1 MTRQEIIEL
10 INSNPVMFLA
20 TVEGDQPRVRGM
32 MLYKAD
38 ESGIVFHSG
47 IMKDVYRQIVNN
59 PKVELCFNDFKR
71 RIQVRVSGE
80 LEIVDDNNLK
90 DEIYEHP
97 TRQFLKAWRESG
109 NLGDFYKSFAVFR
122 LIGGK
127 ATTWTMET
135 NFTYPKEVIQL

>member
-1 MTRQEIIEL
+1 MTKQEIIEF
-10 INSNPVMFLA
+10 INQNPVIFLA
-20 TVEGDQPRVRGM
+20 TAEGSQPRVRGM

-47 IMKDVYRQIVNN
+47 TMKDVYRQVVNN
-59 PKVELCFNDFKR
+59 PKVELCFNDFKKGV
-71 RIQVRVSGE
+71 QVRVSGE

-90 DEIYEHP
+90 DEICEHP

-109 NLGDFYKSFAVFR
+109 SLADFYNTFVVFR
-122 LIGGK
+122 LKSGK

-135 NFTYPKEVIQL
+135 NFAPKEYIQL